1 MGSPV
6 VPYSDLPSGG
16 VVYSDLP
23 TGATLAPKQA
33 VAPPTATQSALQRV
47 LGDHPIVGPL
57 STALDHIIGA
67 GKGLASAVT
76 PETPA
81 ENVINTMPGA
91 LPVYKAL
98 IKPSIDAVNQGRAQS
113 AAGNRGLNMLNDTYD
128 AQGNYQPTG
137 VSSLLDAIPIAG
149 PWARSIE
156 NDAHKK
162 GALSAL
168 AGAATDLGVGE
179 ATGALGRVIA
189 GPSTVPGQNYT
200 PSHAAAFEGLTAK
213 ANGMGPNFIP
223 QTLTSDALSP
233 IRQSAADMLANGTPI
248 EQATAQAAVGKGTP
262 PLDRLG
268 AVHSV
273 IQKSLT
279 DLEGQHNPVL
289 AQVAQTPVDMTPIQ
303 QRLQAQI
310 KPGMSD
316 SDISGIND
324 LIQRSGQINTLGD
337 LNVFR
342 QMMNEEASPSYR
354 QTPTRAGQAAAP
366 QGVVTDAANAVRAH
380 YFDQMQQATV
390 SPQNPTGIDFQ
401 PLKNQESKLLTAKE
415 AIERMQS
422 PEAKAEATF
431 NAPTTLRE
439 SAGNLANLI
448 KEPRTTV
455 TQTLLRESPA
465 TRAGMLIQK
474 SLTDLPEP
482 SQPGPAQFQGVPPS
496 SSPQLPADATPTT
509 IQGTPVPAPP
519 PPANLPTSQQLT
531 LPPPAQPTLAAPA
544 AQSTLPSGPEVLQ
557 LPQSTAGPTPTPP
570 SPPPPLNQA
579 TARMRVDP
587 TQFQSPEQIV
597 SAGARPVTPSGQV
610 MTPIQ
615 RFLQAGDLE
624 PNTTNPSVDDLK
636 RAIAGMRKKRGK

>member
-1 MGSPV
+1 MIAPDGTAGD
-6 VPYSDLPSGG
+6 VPAENAQAAANAGGKIGIKVYAPDGTPGYVPFDQLGPALKAGGVTEAQRNVQLNTPAPPQNSGG
-16 VVYSDLP
+16 ILNSGVRFLEGAGSALAD
-23 TGATLAPKQA
+23 TGKGLYKA
-33 VAPPTATQSALQRV
+33 VTAPPTPGIAGVLQGLAPGGP
-47 LGDHPIVGPL
+47 LGYRLLVQPQIQQGQQAIADAKAGNYSQMVGHGVAAITPGVGPAVA
-57 STALDHIIGA
+57 STAEAAIPQII
-67 GKGLASAVT
+67 
-76 PETPA
+76 
-81 ENVINTMPGA
+81 N
-91 LPVYKAL
+91 
-98 IKPSIDAVNQGRAQS
+98 
-113 AAGNRGLNMLNDTYD
+113 
-128 AQGNYQPTG
+128 GNY
-137 VSSLLDAIPIAG
+137 
-149 PWARSIE
+149 
-156 NDAHKK
+156 
-162 GALSAL
+162 
-168 AGAATDLGVGE
+168 AGAAGGI
-179 ATGALGRVIA
+179 GANLALAALLKKAGSVI
-189 GPSTVPGQNYT
+189 GGDSTVAGQNYT
-200 PSHAAAFEGLTAK
+200 PAHAAAFEGLTAK

-223 QTLTSDALSP
+223 QNLTSDALSP

-248 EQATAQAAVGKGTP
+248 EQAIAQAAVSKGTA

-268 AVHSV
+268 AIHSV

-342 QMMNEEASPSYR
+342 QMMNEEASPLYR

-390 SPQNPTGIDFQ
+390 SPQNPAGIDFQ

-431 NAPTTLRE
+431 NAPTTFRE

-496 SSPQLPADATPTT
+496 SSPQLPANAIPTT
-509 IQGTPVPAPP
+509 IQGTSVPSPP
-519 PPANLPTSQQLT
+519 PPASFLTSQQMA
-531 LPPPAQPTLAAPA
+531 LPPPA
-544 AQSTLPSGPEVLQ
+544 Q

-579 TARMRVDP
+579 TARMRVNP

-597 SAGARPVTPSGQV
+597 SSGARPVTPSGQV

-624 PNTTNPSVDDLK
+624 PNILNPSVDDLK
-636 RAIAGMRKKRGK
+636 RAIDGMRKKRSK